1 MKEQIVGYKVSC
13 KLCGKKLTDIS
24 DEKLKKRLAEHIDN
38 ECKTAKEMKS
48 WEEKGIFKEMMA
60 LLRIDQIRKDVKK
73 LLKSYTATEIKEALE
88 DIEIEEI
95 GKK

>member
-13 KLCGKKLTDIS
+13 KLCGKKLIDVS
-24 DEKLKKRLAEHIDN
+24 DEKLKKKLTKHIDY

-60 LLRIDQIRKDVKK
+60 LLRKEAIHNDVKK
-73 LLKSYTATEIKEALE
+73 LLKSYTPIEIKEALE
-88 DIEIEEI
+88 DIEIEGI
-95 GKK
+95 K